1 MEMQIIA
8 IYCLLDDYILSIG
21 YKDWPNTKLST
32 AEVML
37 INMVGMRF
45 FYGNIETAR
54 KFLFEHGYI
63 CNNLSK
69 SALNRRIHQ
78 IPMEWWEGI
87 LEFIQKLK
95 NGGELPLEYIVD
107 AFPVSVC
114 RNIRIRNCRIYQG
127 EEFRGYNFSKREYF
141 YGLKV
146 TVIASRDGCPLRV
159 MLCPGREHDSVPFK
173 LMDRNLPQ
181 GSEIYGDSAYLDY
194 EHQDMLEEKEKIRL
208 IAEPKSNSLRPIDL
222 HDFVNLKHIRKFI
235 EGAFGV
241 ISRLLPRKI
250 HATTPEG
257 FEIKILGFLV
267 ASATNFLIN

>member
-1 MEMQIIA
+1 MQIIA
-8 IYCLLDDYILSIG
+8 IYCLLDDYIQSIG
-21 YKDWPNTKLST
+21 HKDWPNVKLTS

-37 INMVGMRF
+37 ISVVGMRF
-45 FYGNIETAR
+45 FYGNVDTAR
-54 KFLFEHGYI
+54 KFLIEHKYI
-63 CNNLSK
+63 QKSLSK
-69 SALNRRIHQ
+69 SALNRRMHK
-78 IPMEWWEGI
+78 IPMKWWEGI
-87 LEFIQKLK
+87 LEFIQLIKHQ
-95 NGGELPLEYIVD
+95 GVLPLEYIVD

-127 EEFRGYNFSKREYF
+127 EDFRGYNYSKREWF

-159 MLCPGREHDSVPFK
+159 MFCPGREHDSVPFR
-173 LMDRNLPQ
+173 LMDRNLPE

-194 EHQDMLEEKEKIRL
+194 ELQDRLKELEKVKL

-241 ISRLLPRKI
+241 ISRLFPRKD
-250 HATTPEG
+250 P
-257 FEIKILGFLV
+257 F
-267 ASATNFLIN
+267 SYS